1 MTHTDKLKEQAA
13 AIKEQ
18 KRRSKEM
25 AKVASIKNKAAKA
38 AKNATVNKSLFNPK
52 KYTCWIFPCWQPE
65 NK

>member
-25 AKVASIKNKAAKA
+25 AKAASIKNKAAKA
-38 AKNATVNKSLFNPK
+38 AEIERVNKSLFNPK
-52 KYTCWIFPCWQPE
+52 KYTCWIFPRWQAE